1 MREHYGDSKRGFRD
15 TPRSAAQWQIGWR
28 AAWCALLACTAV
40 LGTAANASDVD
51 VHVFWRTGC
60 PHCARAMSFLDRAA
74 AAEPRV
80 TLRYH
85 ELGAGRPTLDAF
97 GRAVDHFRLERA
109 AVPLVIVGD
118 QAFVGYQDDAST
130 GRDIQRAIAICIE
143 SICPDVAAAFFSE
156 QKPAGPAPPTM
167 QPAVPDTI
175 RVPLV
180 GDIGI
185 AALSLPALTIL
196 LAAIDG
202 FNPCA
207 MWTLLF
213 LIGLLMGVQSV
224 ARRWVLGFAFIA
236 SSAAVY
242 YLFLVAWLNL
252 LLFLGMV
259 PWIRMG
265 VAFLALAGG
274 GYYLRKYLHNPS
286 ATCIVTGAESKRRL
300 LDRLRSVALERHFW
314 VALGG
319 IITLAAAVNLVEL
332 ICSAGIPAVYTQVL
346 TMSALPPW
354 QYHGY
359 LLLYIAV
366 FMLDDLVVFM
376 TAMKALEVTGLTGG
390 YAHCSHLVGSVILL
404 AIGLLLL
411 FRPEWLAFA

>member
-1 MREHYGDSKRGFRD
+1 MDERYGNFEAGLCD
-15 TPRSAAQWQIGWR
+15 TARSAAQRHVWWH
-28 AAWCALLACTAV
+28 AAWWTLLACTVAFSA
-40 LGTAANASDVD
+40 AANAADVE

-60 PHCARAMSFLDRAA
+60 PYCARAISFLDRTA
-74 AAEPRV
+74 AAEPH
-80 TLRYH
+80 LKLNYH
-85 ELGAGRPTLDAF
+85 EFGSGRAALDAF

-130 GRDIQRAIAICIE
+130 GGDLQRAIAACIE
-143 SICPDVAAAFFSE
+143 SGCPNVAAVFFGDH
-156 QKPAGPAPPTM
+156 KPAAAAPGIA
-167 QPAVPDTI
+167 QPVVPDTI
-175 RVPLV
+175 QVPLV
-180 GDIGI
+180 GDVKIG
-185 AALSLPALTIL
+185 ALSLPALTML

-259 PWIRMG
+259 IWIRMG
-265 VAFLALAGG
+265 VAILALAAA
-274 GYYLRKYLHNPS
+274 GYYLREFFYNP
-286 ATCIVTGAESKRRL
+286 AAACAITGAESKRHF
-300 LDRLRSVALERHFW
+300 LDRLRSVAVERHFW

-319 IITLAAAVNLVEL
+319 IITLAAAVNLV
-332 ICSAGIPAVYTQVL
+332 
-346 TMSALPPW
+346 
-354 QYHGY
+354 
-359 LLLYIAV
+359 
-366 FMLDDLVVFM
+366 
-376 TAMKALEVTGLTGG
+376 
-390 YAHCSHLVGSVILL
+390 
-404 AIGLLLL
+404 
-411 FRPEWLAFA
+411 